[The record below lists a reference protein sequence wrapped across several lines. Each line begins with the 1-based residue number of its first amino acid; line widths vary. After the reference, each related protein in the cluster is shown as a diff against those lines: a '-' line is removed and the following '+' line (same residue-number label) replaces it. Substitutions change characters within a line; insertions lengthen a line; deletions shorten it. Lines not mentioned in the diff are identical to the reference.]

1 LLKKPIRDPNEE
13 EMLALKDGVLRM
25 KRETERS
32 VIFHFKD
39 YRENIKFQYIFKR
52 IETVSNS
59 YYEALLNRFRVHA
72 ADLSD
77 IVNLINNKKIDKT
90 HTFDT
95 LKGME
100 LTSEGIK
107 NRIRNSRENIELII

>member
-1 LLKKPIRDPNEE
+1 
-13 EMLALKDGVLRM
+13 M

-59 YYEALLNRFRVHA
+59 HYQALLNRFRVHS

-95 LKGME
+95 LKEME
-100 LTSEGIK
+100 LASKEIK
-107 NRIRNSRENIELII
+107 NRIRNSRENIELTI